1 MYVGL
6 CLVTPSR
13 GLPSHFTCLYM
24 TLLLGYS
31 TATHNVSSSTIS
43 SSMAPRWD
51 NTSVSVRGNI
61 GPIIGPIIGFYRPI
75 YRPIFDDTIL
85 GCAPCP
91 CETDYRFTI
100 FGRKSGFSNVCARAA
115 HVFSPSSV
123 QMCVQTYIRNVV
135 VRFVPKPIIG
145 FQF

>member
-51 NTSVSVRGNI
+51 NTPR
-61 GPIIGPIIGFYRPI
+61 R
-75 YRPIFDDTIL
+75 
-85 GCAPCP
+85 AQ
-91 CETDYRFTI
+91 
-100 FGRKSGFSNVCARAA
+100 GRSSSCC
-115 HVFSPSSV
+115 PSSLTFPRRSV
-123 QMCVQTYIRNVV
+123 YSSSYVYHVV
-135 VRFVPKPIIG
+135 VSSSSMRLLGATLTPTSFVSHPRRCTYKDKR
-145 FQF
+145 QVLTVHVHVHVVTNCR